1 MIIVPETTAFY
12 RTSFDDDKDFETQLS
27 AVYDE
32 AQIKKPNVK
41 VSAKDKYLV
50 LSTCREEDETI
61 RSNLY
66 LRQIPDSEMTEF
78 LKQHKDQLTYT
89 PTR

>member
-32 AQIKKPNVK
+32 AEIKQPNVK
-41 VSAKDKYLV
+41 VSAKDKYMV
-50 LSTCREEDETI
+50 LSTCREDDTI
-61 RSNLY
+61 RANLY

-78 LKQHKDQLTYT
+78 VKQHKDKLTYT